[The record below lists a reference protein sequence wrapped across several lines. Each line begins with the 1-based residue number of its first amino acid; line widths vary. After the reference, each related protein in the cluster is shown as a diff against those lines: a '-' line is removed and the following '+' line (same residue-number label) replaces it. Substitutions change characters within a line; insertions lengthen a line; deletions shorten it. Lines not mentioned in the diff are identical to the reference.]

1 MKLKIIVVAF
11 LLLLS
16 GCAVKNHPPVD
27 WISWGKKCME
37 TYEGTIVSSYV
48 WFYNRRQGLEATEEE
63 CNIND

>member
-16 GCAVKNHPPVD
+16 GCAVKTHPPVD
-27 WISWGKKCME
+27 WISFGKKCME
-37 TYEGTIVSSYV
+37 TYKGTIVSSYV
-48 WFYNRRQGLEATEEE
+48 WFYNRRQGLEATKEE